1 MSRHI
6 VIYPGTFDPLTFGHL
21 DIIQRA
27 SRLGDELI
35 VAVAANA
42 GKGPLLTVE
51 ERTDLVTTECRHL
64 SDDGTVKVPVRVLN
78 FSNLL
83 TDFAREQGASVVIRG
98 LRAVSDF
105 EIEFQMASINKRL
118 HGDLE
123 TVFLMA
129 AEHQHFVASRFVK
142 EVSRYGGDISSFVPA
157 SVVRKMKQIGAA
169 HDCNPG

>member
-1 MSRHI
+1 MTKRI
-6 VIYPGTFDPLTFGHL
+6 VIYPGTFDPLTYGHL
-21 DIIQRA
+21 DIIERA
-27 SRLGDELI
+27 SKLGDELI

-42 GKGPLLTVE
+42 GKGPLLSIE
-51 ERTDLVTTECRHL
+51 DRTELVAAEARRL
-64 SDDGTVKVPVRVLN
+64 SEDGTITTPIRVLN
-78 FSNLL
+78 FSTLL
-83 TDFAREQGASVVIRG
+83 TDFAREQGASVIVRG

-142 EVSRYGGDISSFVPA
+142 EVSRFGGDISSFVPA
-157 SVVRKMKQIGAA
+157 SVVRKMRDVNAG
-169 HDCNPG
+169 

>member
-35 VAVAANA
+35 VSVAANA

-51 ERTDLVTTECRHL
+51 ERTDLVTTECRRL

-83 TDFAREQGASVVIRG
+83 TDFAREQGASVVVRG

-105 EIEFQMASINKRL
+105 EIEFQMASINRRL

-169 HDCNPG
+169 HD

>member
-1 MSRHI
+1 M
-6 VIYPGTFDPLTFGHL
+6 
-21 DIIQRA
+21 DIIERA
-27 SRLGDELI
+27 AKLGDELI

-42 GKGPLLTVE
+42 GKGPLLSVE
-51 ERTDLVTTECRHL
+51 DRTELVQTEVARL
-64 SDDGTVKVPVRVLN
+64 SDDGTITTPIRVLN
-78 FSNLL
+78 FSTLL
-83 TDFAREQGASVVIRG
+83 TDFAREQNATVIVRG

-142 EVSRYGGDISSFVPA
+142 EVSKFGGDISSFVPA
-157 SVVRKMKQIGAA
+157 SVVRKMKQISAG
-169 HDCNPG
+169 

>member
-1 MSRHI
+1 MSRI
-6 VIYPGTFDPLTFGHL
+6 VIYPGTFDPLTFGHI
-21 DIIQRA
+21 DIIERA
-27 SRLGDELI
+27 SKLGDELI

-51 ERTDLVTTECRHL
+51 ERTELVAQEVKRL
-64 SDDGTVKVPVRVLN
+64 NEDGTITTPIRVLS
-78 FSNLL
+78 FTSLL
-83 TDFAREQGASVVIRG
+83 TDLAREQGASIIIRG

-123 TVFLMA
+123 TIFLMA

-142 EVSRYGGDISSFVPA
+142 EVSKYGGDISSFVPA
-157 SVVRKMKQIGAA
+157 SVVRKMNSLKS
-169 HDCNPG
+169 

>member
-1 MSRHI
+1 MCKRI
-6 VIYPGTFDPLTFGHL
+6 VIYPGTFDPLTYGHL
-21 DIIQRA
+21 DIIERA
-27 SRLGDELI
+27 SKLGDELI

-42 GKGPLLTVE
+42 GKGPLLSVE
-51 ERTDLVTTECRHL
+51 DRTELVAIEAQRL
-64 SDDGTVKVPVRVLN
+64 AEDGTITTPIRVLN
-78 FSNLL
+78 FSTLL
-83 TDFAREQGASVVIRG
+83 TDFAREQNASVIVRG

-142 EVSRYGGDISSFVPA
+142 EVSRFGGDITSFVPT
-157 SVVRKMKQIGAA
+157 SVVRKMKEVDTG
-169 HDCNPG
+169 

>member
-1 MSRHI
+1 MTKRI
-6 VIYPGTFDPLTFGHL
+6 VIYPGTFDPLTYGHL
-21 DIIQRA
+21 DIIERA
-27 SRLGDELI
+27 SKLGDELI

-42 GKGPLLTVE
+42 GKGPLLSIE
-51 ERTDLVTTECRHL
+51 DRTELVATEARCL
-64 SDDGTVKVPVRVLN
+64 AEDGTITTPIRVLN
-78 FSNLL
+78 FSTLL
-83 TDFAREQGASVVIRG
+83 TDFAREQGASVIVRG

-142 EVSRYGGDISSFVPA
+142 EVSRFGGDISSFVPA
-157 SVVRKMKQIGAA
+157 SVVRKMKEVDAG
-169 HDCNPG
+169 

>member
-1 MSRHI
+1 MTKRI
-6 VIYPGTFDPLTFGHL
+6 VIYPGTFDPLTYGHL
-21 DIIQRA
+21 DIIERA
-27 SRLGDELI
+27 SKLGDELI

-42 GKGPLLTVE
+42 GKGPLLSIE
-51 ERTDLVTTECRHL
+51 DRTELVAAEARRL
-64 SDDGTVKVPVRVLN
+64 SEDGTITTPIRVLN
-78 FSNLL
+78 FSTLL
-83 TDFAREQGASVVIRG
+83 TNFAREQGASVIVRG

-142 EVSRYGGDISSFVPA
+142 EVSRFGGDISSFVPA
-157 SVVRKMKQIGAA
+157 SVLRKMRDVNAG
-169 HDCNPG
+169 

>member
-1 MSRHI
+1 MSKRI
-6 VIYPGTFDPLTFGHL
+6 VIYPGTFDPLTYGHV

-27 SRLGDELI
+27 ARLGDELI
-35 VAVAANA
+35 VAVATNA
-42 GKGPLLTVE
+42 GKGPLLSVE
-51 ERTDLVTTECRHL
+51 DRTELVRTEAQRL
-64 SDDGTVKVPVRVLN
+64 TEDGTITTPIRVLN
-78 FSNLL
+78 FSTLL
-83 TDFAREQGASVVIRG
+83 TDFAREQNATVIVRG

-142 EVSRYGGDISSFVPA
+142 EVNKLGGDISSFVPA
-157 SVVRKMKQIGAA
+157 SVVRKMKQISGS
-169 HDCNPG
+169 

>member
-1 MSRHI
+1 MAKRI
-6 VIYPGTFDPLTFGHL
+6 VIYPGTFDPLTYGHM
-21 DIIQRA
+21 DIIERA

-42 GKGPLLTVE
+42 GKNPLLSVE
-51 ERTDLVTTECRHL
+51 DRTELVAIEANRL
-64 SDDGTVKVPVRVLN
+64 QEDGTITTPIRVLN
-78 FSNLL
+78 FATLL
-83 TDFAREQGASVVIRG
+83 TNFAREQGASLIVRG

-123 TVFLMA
+123 TTFLMA

-142 EVSRYGGDISSFVPA
+142 EVSKFGGDISSFVPA
-157 SVVRKMKQIGAA
+157 SVVRKMKDLSG
-169 HDCNPG
+169 H

>member
-1 MSRHI
+1 MTKRI
-6 VIYPGTFDPLTFGHL
+6 VIYPGTFDPLTYGHL
-21 DIIQRA
+21 DIIERA
-27 SRLGDELI
+27 SKLGDELI

-42 GKGPLLTVE
+42 GKGPLLSIE
-51 ERTDLVTTECRHL
+51 DRTELVAAEARRL
-64 SDDGTVKVPVRVLN
+64 SEDGTITTPIRVLN
-78 FSNLL
+78 FSTLL
-83 TDFAREQGASVVIRG
+83 TDFAREQGASVIVRG

-142 EVSRYGGDISSFVPA
+142 EVSRFGGDISSFVPA
-157 SVVRKMKQIGAA
+157 SVVRKMRDVNSG
-169 HDCNPG
+169 

>member
-1 MSRHI
+1 MTKRI
-6 VIYPGTFDPLTFGHL
+6 VIYPGTFDPLTYGHL
-21 DIIQRA
+21 DIIER
-27 SRLGDELI
+27 SSKLGDELI

-42 GKGPLLTVE
+42 GKGPLLSVE
-51 ERTDLVTTECRHL
+51 DRTDLVTTEVQRL
-64 SDDGTVKVPVRVLN
+64 AEDGTIITPIRVLN
-78 FSNLL
+78 FSTLL
-83 TDFAREQGASVVIRG
+83 TDFARDLKASVIVRG

-142 EVSRYGGDISSFVPA
+142 EVSRFGGDISSFVPA
-157 SVVRKMKQIGAA
+157 SVVRKMNEVDSG
-169 HDCNPG
+169 

>member
-1 MSRHI
+1 MAKRL
-6 VIYPGTFDPLTFGHL
+6 VIYPGTFDPLTYGHM
-21 DIIQRA
+21 DIIERA

-42 GKGPLLTVE
+42 GKGPLLSVE
-51 ERTDLVTTECRHL
+51 DRTELVAIEANRL
-64 SDDGTVKVPVRVLN
+64 QEDGTITTPIRVLN
-78 FSNLL
+78 FATLL
-83 TDFAREQGASVVIRG
+83 TDFAREQGASLIVRG

-123 TVFLMA
+123 TAFLMA

-142 EVSRYGGDISSFVPA
+142 EVSKFGGDISSFVPA
-157 SVVRKMKQIGAA
+157 SVVRKMKDLSG
-169 HDCNPG
+169 H

>member
-1 MSRHI
+1 MAKRT
-6 VIYPGTFDPLTFGHL
+6 VIYPGTFDPLTYGHM
-21 DIIQRA
+21 DIIERA
-27 SRLGDELI
+27 SKLGDELI

-42 GKGPLLTVE
+42 GKGPLLSVE
-51 ERTDLVTTECRHL
+51 DRTELVAIEANRLTE
-64 SDDGTVKVPVRVLN
+64 DGTITTPIRVLN
-78 FSNLL
+78 FSTLL
-83 TDFAREQGASVVIRG
+83 TDFAREQGASVIVRG

-142 EVSRYGGDISSFVPA
+142 EVSRFGGDISSFVPA
-157 SVVRKMKQIGAA
+157 SVARKMQGLISS
-169 HDCNPG
+169 

>member
-1 MSRHI
+1 MAKRI
-6 VIYPGTFDPLTFGHL
+6 VIYPGTFDPLTYGHM
-21 DIIQRA
+21 DIIERA

-42 GKGPLLTVE
+42 GKNPLLSVE
-51 ERTDLVTTECRHL
+51 DRTELVAIEANRL
-64 SDDGTVKVPVRVLN
+64 QEDGTITTPIRVLN
-78 FSNLL
+78 FATLL
-83 TDFAREQGASVVIRG
+83 TDFAREQGASLIVRG

-123 TVFLMA
+123 TAFLMA

-142 EVSRYGGDISSFVPA
+142 EVSKFGGDLSSFVPA
-157 SVVRKMKQIGAA
+157 SVVRKMKDLSG
-169 HDCNPG
+169 H